1 MEFNY
6 GIGMGNAEHDAAAQ
20 RLFADL
26 AAENARLRQL
36 VGELLLKNQRLR
48 DAGVME
54 DFLPVVVRP
63 LD

>member
-6 GIGMGNAEHDAAAQ
+6 GIGMGNAEHDAAQ

-26 AAENARLRQL
+26 AAENVRLRQL